1 MFIARMGQDSANIN
15 DSIDA
20 FAAEASKR
28 GLNVQVVKY
37 PQGVHGFDISQDT
50 DESKRIIGQA
60 ISFVKA
66 QLLGPLTMQV
76 AAPPRAAVVISH
88 VTIVDPAIGVET
100 LDQTVVVSDRKIV
113 DVGAQGEIKIPA
125 GARVIDGK
133 GKFLI
138 PGLWDMHVHLLWEPA
153 IDTLFPLCIA
163 NGVTGVR
170 DMHTHF
176 SFEQIHR
183 WQREVEE
190 GKRVGPRFVYAGPI
204 LDGPQP
210 IWPGSIAVAN
220 AEAGRKAVRDVKA
233 NGSSYVKVYERLP
246 REAYFS
252 IADEA
257 KKQGI
262 PFVGH
267 VPGSITPA
275 EASDAGQ
282 KSIEHLSHYLEN
294 CNTGNVLSYDASKAA
309 ALFEKFWKNHTW
321 QCPTLIVTQTTTFGR
336 EDRIA
341 KDPRRKYFTPTILSR
356 VGFDDSKRDWDFTLK
371 FWTEEQ
377 KLMRDMLKTNLD
389 VLAGTDTPI
398 VRNVPGFTLHDE
410 LKLLVE
416 AGYATNQALAAATSN
431 PARFLGMENSMG
443 SIEKGK
449 AADLVLLNADPME
462 DIANTT
468 KIEAVVADGR
478 LYDRKALD
486 KLLESVEA
494 EAKAEKGASTNG
506 H

>member
-1 MFIARMGQDSANIN
+1 MPGGRRFRNSLRIGVLMLVWCAP
-15 DSIDA
+15 
-20 FAAEASKR
+20 
-28 GLNVQVVKY
+28 GLAPAQGQVVM
-37 PQGVHGFDISQDT
+37 PAASARGTVAIANVTVIDVVS
-50 DESKRIIGQA
+50 GQE
-60 ISFVKA
+60 
-66 QLLGPLTMQV
+66 
-76 AAPPRAAVVISH
+76 RA
-88 VTIVDPAIGVET
+88 
-100 LDQTVVVSDRKIV
+100 DQTVVVSDGKIRE
-113 DVGAQGEIKIPA
+113 VGAAKDVKIPG

-138 PGLWDMHVHLLWEPA
+138 PGLWDMHVHLLWDPA

-176 SFEQIHR
+176 PFEQIHR
-183 WQREVEE
+183 WQKEIEE

-204 LDGPQP
+204 VDGPRP
-210 IWPGSIAVAN
+210 IWPGSIAAGD

-233 NGSSYVKVYERLP
+233 NGASYVKVYEGLP
-246 REAYFS
+246 RDVYFT

-267 VPGSITPA
+267 VPGLVTPA
-275 EASDAGQ
+275 EASEAGQ
-282 KSIEHLSHYLEN
+282 KSIEHLSHYLEH
-294 CNTGNVLSYDASKAA
+294 CNTGDILQYDPAKAA
-309 ALFEKFWKNHTW
+309 TLFEKFKKNHTW

-341 KDPRRKYFTPTILSR
+341 KDPRRKYFTPTILSK

-377 KLMRDMLKTNLD
+377 KLMRDMQKAGVEL
-389 VLAGTDTPI
+389 LAGTDTPI

-410 LKLLVE
+410 LKALVGAACTPME
-416 AGYATNQALAAATSN
+416 ALRAATSN
-431 PARFLGMENSMG
+431 PARFLGKESSMG
-443 SIEKGK
+443 SVEKGK
-449 AADLVLLNADPME
+449 IADLVLLNADPTV
-462 DIANTT
+462 DIANST

-478 LYDRKALD
+478 LYDRAELD

-494 EAKAEKGASTNG
+494 AAKAEEKK
-506 H
+506 